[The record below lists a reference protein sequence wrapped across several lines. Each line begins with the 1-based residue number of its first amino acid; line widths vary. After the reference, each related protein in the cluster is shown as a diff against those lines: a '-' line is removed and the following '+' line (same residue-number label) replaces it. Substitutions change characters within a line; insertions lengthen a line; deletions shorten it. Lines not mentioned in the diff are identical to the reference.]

1 MKIALTAGLLSVA
14 LMIMAGHQA
23 QADPFSETLTA
34 QSFPDEGPKAMFKS
48 CRPPGPLS
56 QLKLTDE
63 QLEKIHT
70 ISEKHADKIMPMV
83 GESMRLKH
91 KQMDLIS
98 SAGLDKQ
105 AVLELQSKLNKLHNE
120 IADEHLAEMLEVDGV
135 LTVEQKKDL
144 RRSFLQHN
152 RGQGAPY
159 GASHGASYGTTHGT
173 RLCTGH
179 NRSQRFCRPHGPST
193 ATGLM
198 LAIMPP

>member
-152 RGQGAPY
+152 RGKGPHMGPAMGPAMGPPMGLGFAP
-159 GASHGASYGTTHGT
+159 GITVARDFA
-173 RLCTGH
+173 
-179 NRSQRFCRPHGPST
+179 GPMDP
-193 ATGLM
+193 AQPLD
-198 LAIMPP
+198 